1 MNDIDYEGIAFSFS
15 KKEFSK
21 IEKKNNIC
29 INVFCYENNLVY
41 PVYVSNEKFKNCI
54 DLLMIANEN
63 KSHYVHIKDFKR
75 FICNKVKNKNKK
87 HFCRYCL

>member
-1 MNDIDYEGIAFSFS
+1 MYQM
-15 KKEFSK
+15 
-21 IEKKNNIC
+21 KN
-29 INVFCYENNLVY
+29 L
-41 PVYVSNEKFKNCI
+41 KNCI

>member
-54 DLLMIANEN
+54 DFLMIANEN